1 MASRH
6 GLCAARFAAMRRTMQ
21 IGGGFLLA
29 IALLA
34 GAGIG
39 VHYGQGSLGIVIG
52 LVVGLVLVALVA
64 WYDRRRR

>member
-1 MASRH
+1 
-6 GLCAARFAAMRRTMQ
+6 MQ